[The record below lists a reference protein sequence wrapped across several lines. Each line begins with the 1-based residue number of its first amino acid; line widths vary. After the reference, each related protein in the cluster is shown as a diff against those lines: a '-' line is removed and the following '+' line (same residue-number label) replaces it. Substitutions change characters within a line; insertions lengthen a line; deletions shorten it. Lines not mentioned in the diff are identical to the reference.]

1 MWTGEGKR
9 KAEIRKQTELEKSL
23 SFQRQTQIT
32 RRHFFQKTGKGT
44 LGLGLLGLGSACE
57 GEPWPPADG
66 IDGDT
71 FWRVVRSQFPLTR
84 ERTYLNTGGL
94 GPAPYPVLDKVQRTI
109 LERQF
114 ESEHGHHLIEDA
126 RTAVARFAGADTS
139 EIAFMRNATEANA
152 TVASGLDLRAG
163 DEVIFESHA
172 HPGGLIPW
180 MNRQHTQGIRV
191 KIFDPDHESAEGNL
205 NRISD
210 LITDRTRVIQVS
222 HVTAPTGLRF
232 PVEDIAQLAQDK
244 GVWFH
249 IDGAQSVGMFP
260 VDVHAIGCDSYGT
273 SCHKWMLAPHG
284 TGFLYVRQDRLDDV
298 TPTDVGAYSTDL
310 YELPDV
316 FEFTPTAR
324 RYEPGTRDAASILGI
339 GSAIDFLNEIGID
352 RLTDRGHGMAAYL
365 QSKLREIPGVTVLTP
380 SAPGLS
386 GAMTTFKTDSV
397 PYDELNRILS
407 DDYGLRC
414 RVVTERGLDALRV
427 STHVFNFPEDCD
439 RVVEGVETALGR

>member
-1 MWTGEGKR
+1 M
-9 KAEIRKQTELEKSL
+9 

-32 RRHFFQKTGKGT
+32 RRHFFRKTGKGT
-44 LGLGLLGLGSACE
+44 LGLGLLGLGSAYE
-57 GEPWPPADG
+57 REPWPPADG
-66 IDGDT
+66 LDGDT

-94 GPAPYPVLDKVQRTI
+94 GPAPYPVLDKAQRTT

-126 RTAVARFAGADTS
+126 RAAVARFSGADTS

-152 TVASGLDLRAG
+152 TVASGLDLRPG

-232 PVEDIAQLAQDK
+232 PVEDIAQLAKDRNI
-244 GVWFH
+244 WFH
-249 IDGAQSVGMFP
+249 VDGAQSAGMFP
-260 VDVHAIGCDSYGT
+260 VDLHAIGCDSYGT

-284 TGFLYVRQDRLDDV
+284 TGFLYIKRERLDEV
-298 TPTDVGAYSTDL
+298 TPTDVGAYSTSV

-316 FEFTPTAR
+316 FEYTPTAQ
-324 RYEPGTRDAASILGI
+324 RYEAGTRDAASILGI
-339 GSAIDFLNEIGID
+339 AAAIDFLDEIGMN
-352 RLTDRGHGMAAYL
+352 RVTDRGHTLAAYL
-365 QSKLREIPGVTVLTP
+365 QSQLREMPGVTVLTP

-386 GAMTTFKTDSV
+386 AAMTTFKTDRV
-397 PYDELNRILS
+397 HYDELNRILS
-407 DDYGLRC
+407 YQYGLRC

-427 STHVFNFPEDCD
+427 STHVFNFPEECD
-439 RVVEGVETALGR
+439 RVVEGVAAALSR